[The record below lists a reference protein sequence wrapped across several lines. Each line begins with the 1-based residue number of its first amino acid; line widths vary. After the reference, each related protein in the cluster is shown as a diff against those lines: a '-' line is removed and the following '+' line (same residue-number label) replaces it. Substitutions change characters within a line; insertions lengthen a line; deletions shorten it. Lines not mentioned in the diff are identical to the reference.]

1 MNRTEL
7 HVFALRAMLVDHTA
21 ARHWSKQ
28 HQLPIAIKSR
38 IATAGQNAVV
48 KFRNGI
54 VQICDTKISVDHDI
68 SFCEVPPSVWN
79 TFAQQVTDSELLL
92 VAIHGVPGAITI
104 IPQFYRKTSELFDAL
119 VERNPGI
126 RLESYDLPPR
136 KATEINTGEIASLTY
151 KVVSEKDPELY
162 SISAHQF
169 LNSSHI
175 LSQLFAQSA
184 ILESQDSIAFL
195 DKIRIIADRLRA
207 WLRPHIAKIERD
219 HASTWATFY
228 AEQVSFADGGV
239 SRIVSLPGSTP
250 TGVRIGIYTV
260 VPGETD
266 PLKREQWNLQSY
278 IIGDVL
284 SDRSLITEDD
294 YQTDEKRY
302 IEAARYILEPLSV
315 LRFLETEK
323 PRCLLL
329 HGPVQNKFET
339 YAEIDPYYIPGV
351 NKEFAEARGL
361 SEQTVSTLVKELP
374 RDTNGKKIWN
384 SCVPIYV
391 SIQKLLQTH
400 SVPVV
405 GVVERGASTSLTWA
419 VLDLLVETGAITER
433 AKRTLKNEIKRFDL
447 QDELLFGCILDPGEY
462 LQPLKVVKNSP
473 HRAKDRW
480 QGTIRQLPPV
490 FSTMMK
496 TSSYSFPFRVEFIS
510 RPPDTEL
517 ADIIKLIY
525 HTALLLPNYAFPV
538 GIDIADKYAKIPDWL
553 SKGVS
558 AQLAA
563 SIFKRCIQSG
573 DVRLLQQMRTLLGRS
588 PRDFFYR
595 PTA

>member
-7 HVFALRAMLVDHTA
+7 HAFALPAMFADQNV
-21 ARHWSKQ
+21 ARHWSKR
-28 HQLPIAIKSR
+28 HQLPIAFKSR
-38 IATAGQNAVV
+38 IALDGQVAAV
-48 KFRNGI
+48 KFRDKDVGI
-54 VQICDTKISVDHDI
+54 FDSKICLDHEL
-68 SFCEVPPSVWN
+68 SFCEIPQSEAQ
-79 TFAQQVTDSELLL
+79 TFSDKLSRSELLL
-92 VAIHGVPGAITI
+92 VAVHGVPGAITVI
-104 IPQFYRKTSELFDAL
+104 LQFYAKPSDLFEDL
-119 VERNPGI
+119 VARNPAI
-126 RLESYDLPPR
+126 RLSSYDLPPR
-136 KATEINTGEIASLTY
+136 KATEITTEEVAALTY
-151 KVVSEKDPELY
+151 RVISEKDPELY
-162 SISAHQF
+162 SISAYQF

-184 ILESQDSIAFL
+184 VLESQDSIAFL
-195 DKIRIIADRLRA
+195 DKIRIIADRLRN
-207 WLRPHIAKIERD
+207 WLRPHIGKIERD
-219 HASTWATFY
+219 HVGTWASFY
-228 AEQVSFADGGV
+228 GEKVSFADGGV

-250 TGVRIGIYTV
+250 TGVRVGIYTV

-266 PLKREQWNLQSY
+266 AQKREQWHLDPY

-284 SDRSLITEDD
+284 SDRSLISEDD

-315 LRFLETEK
+315 LRFLNREK

-329 HGPVQNKFET
+329 HGPIQNKFET
-339 YAEIDPYYIPGV
+339 YAELDPYYIPGV
-351 NKEFAEARGL
+351 AKQFAERHGL
-361 SEQTVSTLVKELP
+361 SEQIVSSLIDDLP
-374 RDTNGKKIWN
+374 RDVNGKKIWN

-391 SIQKLLQTH
+391 AIQKLLQRH
-400 SVPVV
+400 SVPVI

-419 VLDLLVETGAITER
+419 VLDLLVENGTITER
-433 AKRTLKNEIKRFDL
+433 AKRTLKSEIKRFDL
-447 QDELLFGCILDPGEY
+447 HDELLFGCVLDPGEY
-462 LQPLKVVKNSP
+462 LNPLQIIKNSP
-473 HRAKDRW
+473 HRARDRW

-490 FSTMMK
+490 HSTMMK

-510 RPPDTEL
+510 RPPDKEL
-517 ADIIKLIY
+517 NEIIKLIY

-553 SKGVS
+553 SNGVS

-563 SIFKRCIQSG
+563 SIFKRCIQAG

-595 PTA
+595 PTV

>member
-1 MNRTEL
+1 MNRSEL
-7 HVFALRAMLVDHTA
+7 HVFALTPMLADQVV
-21 ARHWSKQ
+21 ARRWSKQ

-38 IATAGQNAVV
+38 IATVGQSAVV
-48 KFRNGI
+48 KFRNSEVEI
-54 VQICDTKISVDHDI
+54 FDARITVDHDI
-68 SFCEVPPSVWN
+68 SFCEIPRDDTKVFSEKIA
-79 TFAQQVTDSELLL
+79 TSELLL
-92 VAIHGVPGAITI
+92 VAVHGVPGAITI
-104 IPQFYRKTSELFDAL
+104 ITQFYERADDLFTTL
-119 VERNPGI
+119 IERNPTV
-126 RLESYDLPPR
+126 RLSSYDLPPR
-136 KATEINTGEIASLTY
+136 KAAEITTKEIAGLTY
-151 KVVSEKDPELY
+151 KIISERDPELY

-195 DKIRIIADRLRA
+195 DKIRIIADRLRN
-207 WLRPHIAKIERD
+207 WLRPHIGKVD
-219 HASTWATFY
+219 KNHTDTWSTFY
-228 AEQVSFADGGV
+228 AEKISFADGGV

-250 TGVRIGIYTV
+250 TGIRTGIYTV

-266 PLKREQWNLQSY
+266 PTKREQWDLDSY

-284 SDRSLITEDD
+284 SDRSLITEDE

-315 LRFLETEK
+315 LRFLEREK

-329 HGPVQNKFET
+329 HGPIQNKFET
-339 YAEIDPYYIPGV
+339 YAELDPYYIPGV
-351 NKEFAEARGL
+351 AKSFAQAHGI
-361 SEQTVSTLVKELP
+361 SEDVVASLIEDLP
-374 RDTNGKKIWN
+374 RDVNGKKVWN

-391 SIQKLLQTH
+391 SIQKLLQKQ
-400 SVPVV
+400 SIPVV

-419 VLDLLVETGAITER
+419 VLDRLVEAGTITER
-433 AKRTLKNEIKRFDL
+433 AKRTLKLEIKRFDL
-447 QDELLFGCILDPGEY
+447 HDELLFGCILDQGEY
-462 LQPLKVVKNSP
+462 LHPVQVIKNSP
-473 HRAKDRW
+473 HRARDRW
-480 QGTIRQLPPV
+480 QSTIKQLPSV
-490 FSTMMK
+490 HSTMMK

-510 RPPDTEL
+510 RPPEAEL
-517 ADIIKLIY
+517 NNIIKLIY

-553 SKGVS
+553 SNGVS

-563 SIFKRCIQSG
+563 SIFKRCIQTG